1 MNAPDPHLTCFN
13 AAKKNIHL
21 LYEKF
26 IKPRATDEDSARREY
41 ILNVILIGSIMMLAA
56 LDVSVLY
63 YSLRMGSSY
72 DGVPF
77 AIFSIIPIFFVLL
90 YLLSRKG
97 SFVASSYLLV
107 GTYFASNSFAA
118 YYWSVRLPTVLI
130 GYVIIILIS
139 SILVD
144 TRFGFFM
151 TGLIALFVIPIGY
164 AQCNHLIPI
173 RPQTNTNSSGSIV
186 FAILF
191 FLIMVLSWL
200 SNREIE
206 KSLFRARKSE
216 RELKRERDNLEITV
230 EERTQ
235 ELRKTQFEKI
245 EQIYRFAEFGQ
256 LASGIFHDIL
266 NLLNAIS
273 LRAEDNP
280 KEKYPLAEAFG
291 TAKLIEGLIQAIRK
305 QLDHHESYELFS
317 LVESINQA
325 IQLVAYKANK
335 GKVRII
341 FHHDRNAIPFYFGNP
356 FKFHQVIIN
365 TLINAIECYDGLP
378 ENDQRKRVAII
389 HLEEGGGVITVRVE
403 DRGCGISAEIQE
415 KIFEPFFST
424 KSGARGS
431 GIGLAT
437 VKKIVEE
444 DMHGTI
450 ALSTQEG
457 KRSIFTIAFPVRMA
471 PPPDNK

>member
-1 MNAPDPHLTCFN
+1 
-13 AAKKNIHL
+13 
-21 LYEKF
+21 
-26 IKPRATDEDSARREY
+26 
-41 ILNVILIGSIMMLAA
+41 
-56 LDVSVLY
+56 
-63 YSLRMGSSY
+63 
-72 DGVPF
+72 
-77 AIFSIIPIFFVLL
+77 
-90 YLLSRKG
+90 
-97 SFVASSYLLV
+97 
-107 GTYFASNSFAA
+107 
-118 YYWSVRLPTVLI
+118 
-130 GYVIIILIS
+130 
-139 SILVD
+139 
-144 TRFGFFM
+144 
-151 TGLIALFVIPIGY
+151 
-164 AQCNHLIPI
+164 
-173 RPQTNTNSSGSIV
+173 
-186 FAILF
+186 
-191 FLIMVLSWL
+191 MVLSWL
-200 SNREIE
+200 PNREIE